1 VIENKIAQE
10 IAKETM
16 RELHDFVKVGMSE
29 KDIVQEALVRMQKK
43 GSHGWWYHGIGAVVL
58 LGKRSI
64 ESMTGRNM
72 IISDENRVAENDV
85 ITIDLAPTVNG
96 YWGDYARTLFME
108 DGIVAQ
114 EDQPRTPL
122 FCQGLAAE
130 MHLHNKL
137 VEYAAPHIT
146 YEELFL
152 KLNAEIIELGFENL
166 DVHGNLGH
174 SIELDKNDRYYI
186 ERSSIRSFE
195 EVGKPFT
202 LEPHIRLAGGSLGF
216 KREDIYYFDE
226 NGNLQRL

>member
-1 VIENKIAQE
+1 MENKIAQD

-16 RELHDFVKVGMSE
+16 HELHSFVAVGMSE
-29 KDIVQEALVRMQKK
+29 KDIVQEALARMQKK
-43 GSHGWWYHGIGAVVL
+43 GSNGWWYHGIGAVVL
-58 LGKRSI
+58 LGKRSV

-72 IISDENRVAENDV
+72 VISDENRLAENDV
-85 ITIDLAPTVNG
+85 ITIDLAPTVDG

-122 FCQGLAAE
+122 FQQGLEAE
-130 MHLHNKL
+130 LYLHNKL
-137 VEYAAPHIT
+137 VEFAAPYMT
-146 YEELFL
+146 YEELFV

-174 SIELDKNDRYYI
+174 SIELDKDDRYYI
-186 ERSSIRSFE
+186 ERGSTRSFQ

-226 NGNLQRL
+226 NGILQRL